1 MIAGKKRN
9 CLAVWQHEPQAWMRI
24 LLSLGVW
31 SCARH
36 FGPHWPSGC
45 IWFNLL
51 SALPPRTLYHQL
63 GMEARARYQELHTWK
78 CCIASGANPLC
89 LTTNAIICNSRL
101 LQSITAIFQWSDID
115 LAEVAPI
122 FFAQLDDLD
131 GVDGCGWCVAQL
143 PLFRRRTSLRYL
155 VSQFTWHQM
164 HQVRQSSHDNPVNPA
179 CTISSK
185 SNWYVDSSTLNHVWE
200 VLLFQAS
207 TDLYWRTGMQ
217 WISVTPAHS
226 EMLQNVADL
235 TWSDMSW
242 KCIRNHKNGSQE
254 IGRPW
259 TSKWSMIRRDH
270 ENIHWSWPQLVLTCL
285 LQRSGH
291 GVCVSASA
299 SKCS

>member
-1 MIAGKKRN
+1 MNRR
-9 CLAVWQHEPQAWMRI
+9 HECAFFWVYVSEVVRVT
-24 LLSLGVW
+24 LGHIGLRDAFD
-31 SCARH
+31 SIYC
-36 FGPHWPSGC
+36 PPC
-45 IWFNLL
+45 
-51 SALPPRTLYHQL
+51 PPRTLYHQL

-164 HQVRQSSHDNPVNPA
+164 HQVRQSSRHDDPVNPA

-254 IGRPW
+254 IGRPNEAW
-259 TSKWSMIRRDH
+259 QGGTTKTSIEAGRSWS
-270 ENIHWSWPQLVLTCL
+270 
-285 LQRSGH
+285 
-291 GVCVSASA
+291 
-299 SKCS
+299 